1 MGDRAD
7 ETNFS
12 NIKYTL
18 YEKFVRWLKYLIDC
32 RNAKQSCLD
41 LIKRTNPKRILVM
54 NCSSF
59 RPDMFKQRSHHF
71 AQFFSKHF
79 DLVIYKSL
87 AQITVKK
94 WENNIWLSKWLPD
107 IKFKDADVYYY
118 TTSVNTYPYRKLLKN
133 TKNGYKLIYDY
144 MDEMTEML
152 ALNDDIK
159 KIWKN
164 LRKLKPVLCIASSDK
179 LFKELNEHLP
189 GGHNIL
195 VKNGVTVEDFSR
207 EYGQDDLPGDIKAV
221 VDEGKPI
228 VGYYGHIGPWIDL
241 ELLNKAAKARPQY
254 NFVYIG
260 ATFGNENKKL
270 LNGDNVHY
278 LGRKDYSVLP
288 AYGKTFTCSIIPFI
302 CADIAKATSPV
313 KLFEYMAMKKPVVCT
328 RDLLECYG
336 YEGVLIARDDEDFIN
351 KLDEAMKLACDEN
364 IKNKL
369 YEAACSESWGVK
381 AKKILHEIGI
391 EE

>member
-107 IKFKDADVYYY
+107 IKFKDAD
-118 TTSVNTYPYRKLLKN
+118 
-133 TKNGYKLIYDY
+133 LIGFPF
-144 MDEMTEML
+144 
-152 ALNDDIK
+152 
-159 KIWKN
+159 
-164 LRKLKPVLCIASSDK
+164 R
-179 LFKELNEHLP
+179 
-189 GGHNIL
+189 
-195 VKNGVTVEDFSR
+195 VTV
-207 EYGQDDLPGDIKAV
+207 
-221 VDEGKPI
+221 
-228 VGYYGHIGPWIDL
+228 
-241 ELLNKAAKARPQY
+241 
-254 NFVYIG
+254 
-260 ATFGNENKKL
+260 
-270 LNGDNVHY
+270 
-278 LGRKDYSVLP
+278 
-288 AYGKTFTCSIIPFI
+288 GKTINEGF
-302 CADIAKATSPV
+302 V
-313 KLFEYMAMKKPVVCT
+313 EYKVRETGEQEKYTP
-328 RDLLECYG
+328 
-336 YEGVLIARDDEDFIN
+336 
-351 KLDEAMKLACDEN
+351 DEATEKPN
-364 IKNKL
+364 ISCI
-369 YEAACSESWGVK
+369 YRPTTVFTGVK
-381 AKKILHEIGI
+381 FVS
-391 EE
+391 

>member
-59 RPDMFKQRSHHF
+59 RPDMFNQRSHHF

-159 KIWKN
+159 KI
-164 LRKLKPVLCIASSDK
+164 
-179 LFKELNEHLP
+179 
-189 GGHNIL
+189 
-195 VKNGVTVEDFSR
+195 
-207 EYGQDDLPGDIKAV
+207 
-221 VDEGKPI
+221 
-228 VGYYGHIGPWIDL
+228 
-241 ELLNKAAKARPQY
+241 
-254 NFVYIG
+254 
-260 ATFGNENKKL
+260 
-270 LNGDNVHY
+270 
-278 LGRKDYSVLP
+278 
-288 AYGKTFTCSIIPFI
+288 
-302 CADIAKATSPV
+302 
-313 KLFEYMAMKKPVVCT
+313 
-328 RDLLECYG
+328 
-336 YEGVLIARDDEDFIN
+336 
-351 KLDEAMKLACDEN
+351 
-364 IKNKL
+364 
-369 YEAACSESWGVK
+369 
-381 AKKILHEIGI
+381 
-391 EE
+391 